1 MLEICLSERSYST
14 KGKTIALAKSN
25 TNSMFFMKLLLILS
39 KPFAI
44 IIAAGN
50 NKNNNSVLFLFG
62 TSKAKVKATSKFII
76 KRIQLF
82 LNELFTENAFG
93 DFKNIAIT
101 ESVRINIVIQ

>member
-1 MLEICLSERSYST
+1 MLEICLLERSYNI
-14 KGKTIALAKSN
+14 KGKIMALAKSN
-25 TNSMFFMKLLLILS
+25 TNSMFFIKLLPTLS

-50 NKNNNSVLFLFG
+50 NKNSNSVLSLFG
-62 TSKAKVKATSKFII
+62 ASRAKVKATSKFII

-82 LNELFTENAFG
+82 LNEFFTENAFG

-101 ESVRINIVIQ
+101 ENPRINVITQ

>member
-1 MLEICLSERSYST
+1 
-14 KGKTIALAKSN
+14 
-25 TNSMFFMKLLLILS
+25 MFFMKLLPILS

-82 LNELFTENAFG
+82 LNEFFTENAFG

-101 ESVRINIVIQ
+101 ENPRINVITQ

>member
-1 MLEICLSERSYST
+1 MERSYST
-14 KGKTIALAKSN
+14 KGKTIALAISN

-44 IIAAGN
+44 IIAPGN

-62 TSKAKVKATSKFII
+62 ISNAKAKATSKFII

-101 ESVRINIVIQ
+101 ESVRINTVIQ

>member
-1 MLEICLSERSYST
+1 MLEIYLLELSYSI
-14 KGKTIALAKSN
+14 KGKTIALVKSN
-25 TNSMFFMKLLLILS
+25 RNSIFFKKLLPTLS

-44 IIAAGN
+44 IIAEGN

-62 TSKAKVKATSKFII
+62 ANKAKVKATSKFII

-101 ESVRINIVIQ
+101 ESARINAVIQ

>member
-1 MLEICLSERSYST
+1 M
-14 KGKTIALAKSN
+14 ALAKSN
-25 TNSMFFMKLLLILS
+25 TNSMFFTKLLPTLS

>member
-1 MLEICLSERSYST
+1 MLEICLSERSYSI

-25 TNSMFFMKLLLILS
+25 INSIFFMKLLPTLS

-44 IIAAGN
+44 IVAAGN

-62 TSKAKVKATSKFII
+62 ISKAKAKATSKFII

-82 LNELFTENAFG
+82 LNEFFTENAFG

-101 ESVRINIVIQ
+101 ESARINAIIQ